1 LRNTLD
7 RLIEFSRQRE
17 RQRATGRSRLFDY
30 GALKSALEL

>member
-1 LRNTLD
+1 LSNTLD
-7 RLIEFSRQRE
+7 RLIEFFLQRE